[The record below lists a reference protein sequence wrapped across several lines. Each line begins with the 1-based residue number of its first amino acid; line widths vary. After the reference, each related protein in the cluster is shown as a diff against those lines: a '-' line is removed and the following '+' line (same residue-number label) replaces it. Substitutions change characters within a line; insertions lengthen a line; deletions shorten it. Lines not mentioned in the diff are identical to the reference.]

1 MKPIYTHTLCAN
13 IITCEMFIGVY
24 IISGM
29 FFSSFHSL
37 GRVVNPRQNTKTYIY
52 PPFTTNLTGTDIT
65 YSGGVYVLSFKDN
78 GNMAFRTD
86 AILPT
91 TVNYL
96 LVGGGGT
103 GSVGA
108 NSGGGGA
115 GGSVIQIQAG
125 GAGSI
130 SIQDLIKTFTFTVAA
145 SVPGPN
151 TDSQNVAGITGNP
164 TTAVI
169 TGGSTYTAAG
179 GSGGTSAGAGGIGAN
194 GGGSG
199 GNKNGGV
206 GSNGTAVTIRS
217 VEYYFGGGG
226 SGGNTGTGNP
236 KAGLGGGGGSGGGG
250 FGNNGVIY
258 NRPNGVSQ
266 TYGSAGFANSGGGG
280 AGNNGNE
287 NNTFSARA
295 GGSGVVIVWFT
306 YP

>member
-1 MKPIYTHTLCAN
+1 
-13 IITCEMFIGVY
+13 MFIGVY

-52 PPFTTNLTGTDIT
+52 PPFTTSLTGTDVT
-65 YSGGVYVLSFKDN
+65 YSSGVYVLAFKEN
-78 GNMAFRTD
+78 GTMAFRTD

-125 GAGSI
+125 GAGVI

-145 SVPGPN
+145 SVAGPN
-151 TDSQNVAGITGNP
+151 TGSQNLAGFTGNS
-164 TTAVI
+164 TILAI
-169 TGGSTYTAAG
+169 TGGSTHTAAG
-179 GSGGTSAGAGGIGAN
+179 GAGGTSAGLGGIGAN

-199 GNKNGGV
+199 GNKNDGV
-206 GSNGTAVTIRS
+206 GSNGTNVIIRS

-226 SGGNTGTGNP
+226 SGGNYGGTGNP
-236 KAGLGGGGGSGGGG
+236 KGGLGGGGGAGGGG

-258 NRPNGVSQ
+258 NRPNGISQ
-266 TYGSAGFANSGGGG
+266 TFGSAGFANSGGGG
-280 AGNNGNE
+280 AGNNGNT

-295 GGSGVVIVWFT
+295 GGSGVVIVYFT

>member
-1 MKPIYTHTLCAN
+1 
-13 IITCEMFIGVY
+13 MFIGVY

-52 PPFTTNLTGTDIT
+52 PPFTTNLTGTDIS
-65 YSGGVYVLSFKDN
+65 YSDGVYVLSFKDN

-96 LVGGGGT
+96 LVGGGGS
-103 GSVGA
+103 GSVGS

-115 GGSVIQIQAG
+115 GGSVIDISAG

-130 SIQDLIKTFTFTVAA
+130 STQDLTKTFTFTVAA

-151 TDSQNVAGITGNP
+151 TGSQNLTGNTGNP
-164 TTAVI
+164 TSVAI

-179 GSGGTSAGAGGIGAN
+179 GVGGTSAGLGGIGAN

-199 GNKNGGV
+199 GNLNNGV
-206 GSNGTAVTIRS
+206 GSNGRTIIIRS
-217 VEYYFGGGG
+217 VSYIFGGGG
-226 SGGNTGTGNP
+226 SGGNNAGSGNP
-236 KAGLGGGGGSGGGG
+236 FGGLGGGGGSGSGGG
-250 FGNNGVIY
+250 GNNGLTYI
-258 NRPNGVSQ
+258 RPNGVSQ
-266 TYGSAGFANSGGGG
+266 LYGSAGFANSGGGG
-280 AGNNGNE
+280 AGNNGNAS
-287 NNTFSARA
+287 NTFSARA
-295 GGSGVVIVWFT
+295 GGSGVAIVWFT